1 MLIRFAQN
9 LTSQAMMVGW
19 CQLKWSSPEI
29 QWMWTFE
36 PWCTFQSGQLFPA
49 HKIILICEKIILI
62 CEKMSQNAHGNEVLN
77 YLTTS
82 ISSKTAGMSNYS
94 IVHCICAQ
102 NYMKTADN
110 FSFDLWSVQSTSNKI
125 QNRFLGLLLL
135 QHHKG
140 RLSMQ
145 WWWWWWR
152 ASRWLSSLGRELMV
166 LQRRQLG
173 GRCGD
178 KLACGDDPRIMSDKS
193 IRQNTPIPP
202 WQNTLMETKYK
213 YWNLA
218 KWDQLPISSCWLA
231 WYGVKSWTALCQ
243 ILTSI
248 CTKHVCSE
256 SENTLACIKEMPQ
269 SL

>member
-1 MLIRFAQN
+1 MLRSIKWPLEVCCSCHFLLKQHLKINWAGADYRYQHKMRILREKNINIWRRKRQIWAVFNFPALCESIVHLYGELRECKGQARSVIWNQPVWIFPIMLIRFAQN

-49 HKIILICEKIILI
+49 HKIILICEKTILI
-62 CEKMSQNAHGNEVLN
+62 CEKMSRNAHGNEILN
-77 YLTTS
+77 YLITS
-82 ISSKTAGMSNYS
+82 ISRKTAGMSNYS

-145 WWWWWWR
+145 WWWWWWWR
-152 ASRWLSSLGRELMV
+152 ASRW
-166 LQRRQLG
+166 
-173 GRCGD
+173 
-178 KLACGDDPRIMSDKS
+178 
-193 IRQNTPIPP
+193 
-202 WQNTLMETKYK
+202 
-213 YWNLA
+213 
-218 KWDQLPISSCWLA
+218 
-231 WYGVKSWTALCQ
+231 
-243 ILTSI
+243 
-248 CTKHVCSE
+248 
-256 SENTLACIKEMPQ
+256 
-269 SL
+269 